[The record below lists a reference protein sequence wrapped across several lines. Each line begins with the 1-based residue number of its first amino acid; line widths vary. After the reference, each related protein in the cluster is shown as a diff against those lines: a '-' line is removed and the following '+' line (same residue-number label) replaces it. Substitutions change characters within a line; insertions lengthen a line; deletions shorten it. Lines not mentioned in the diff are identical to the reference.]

1 MNCPNCGQPMKVAN
15 FDNEIVLH
23 CTTCGSSFFDING
36 IKHISQSSARKIA
49 EDAQGHYILGNK
61 KLCPKDH
68 TELAQKTDDPAL
80 PANTVLLEC
89 STCHGIFA
97 YPDDLLKYKGV
108 RELAPLSPLSMK
120 LLPAPKT
127 IFMLS
132 LFAVLS
138 VGVMM
143 NYGAISK
150 NFSTGSKADEAIKK
164 IITVS
169 DDKKHYLFFDF
180 ITESALTSE
189 VRFNDKTSG
198 KEIIKKVS
206 TEPKKIHHLI
216 TSDLDL
222 SHEITYQIFLGDN
235 ANPTVEKKLELK

>member
-1 MNCPNCGQPMKVAN
+1 M
-15 FDNEIVLH
+15 
-23 CTTCGSSFFDING
+23 
-36 IKHISQSSARKIA
+36 
-49 EDAQGHYILGNK
+49 
-61 KLCPKDH
+61 
-68 TELAQKTDDPAL
+68 DDPAL
-80 PANTVLLEC
+80 PANTILLEC
-89 STCHGIFA
+89 STCHGVFA
-97 YPDDLLKYKGV
+97 YPDDLLKYKGM
-108 RELAPLSPLSMK
+108 RELAPLSLLSMK

-150 NFSTGSKADEAIKK
+150 NFSIGSKADEAIKK
-164 IITVS
+164 VVIVS

-189 VRFNDKTSG
+189 VRFIDKTNG

-206 TEPKKIHHLI
+206 TEPKKVHHLI

-222 SHEITYQIFLGDN
+222 SHNITYQIFLGNN
-235 ANPTVEKKLELK
+235 AKPTVEKKLEVK

>member
-1 MNCPNCGQPMKVAN
+1 MKCPNCEQPMQVSN

-23 CTTCGSSFFDING
+23 CTTCGSSFFDLNG
-36 IKHISQSSARKIA
+36 IRHISPSSARKIA
-49 EDAQGHYILGNK
+49 EDAQGHYVLGNK

-68 TELAQKTDDPAL
+68 SELAQKMDDPAL

-89 STCHGIFA
+89 PTCHGVFA

-108 RELAPLSPLSMK
+108 REPAPLSPLSMK

-132 LFAVLS
+132 LFAFLS
-138 VGVMM
+138 LGVMM
-143 NYGAISK
+143 NYGAISN
-150 NFSTGSKADEAIKK
+150 NFSIGSKADETIKK
-164 IITVS
+164 VVILS

-180 ITESALTSE
+180 ITESAFTSQ
-189 VRFNDKTSG
+189 VRFNDRTDG
-198 KEIIKKVS
+198 RQIIKKVS
-206 TEPKKIHHLI
+206 TEPKKVHHLV

-222 SHEITYQIFLGDN
+222 SHDITYQIILGDS
-235 ANPTVEKKLELK
+235 NPTAEKKLELK